1 MFFSVV
7 IPAFNRLEMLRQ
19 ALASVIGQKFQEF
32 ETIVVDDGSNEDI
45 ESAVRECN
53 LPVRYLRQQN
63 SGPGAA
69 RNLGLRHARGQY
81 VAFLD
86 SDDTWFPWALEVFRR
101 AIERTNEPAFLAGF
115 GAPPAKNCEIAGNG
129 CEQMLTRHYPD
140 MLAACADRT
149 PPVGGTP
156 SVCVRR
162 DALEKVGGFAAG
174 RINSEDTDL
183 WL

>member
-86 SDDTWFPWALEVFRR
+86 SDDTWFPWTLAVFRR
-101 AIERTNEPAFLAGF
+101 AIEENNGPSFLAGF
-115 GAPPAKNCEIAGNG
+115 GSSPGENWDMSANG
-129 CEQMLTRHYPD
+129 C
-140 MLAACADRT
+140 
-149 PPVGGTP
+149 
-156 SVCVRR
+156 
-162 DALEKVGGFAAG
+162 
-174 RINSEDTDL
+174 
-183 WL
+183 